1 MVFSVISYKL
11 GAYINA
17 GAHAGLMN
25 AAGGISAGFAPTII
39 GAIIECN
46 NGWQLSY
53 LTIFAITLL
62 TSVFMAI
69 LLVMLNKSRK
79 KKVNI

>member
-11 GAYINA
+11 SEYVNA

-53 LTIFAITLL
+53 LTIFVITLL
-62 TSVFMAI
+62 TSVFIAI
-69 LLVMLNKSRK
+69 LLIILNKSRK